1 MSKDKLIFWFL
12 VLIVA
17 VCSGMLTSIHVEKKK
32 INIEFE
38 NKQIRLEDKYV
49 RRRDSA
55 NRIFEE
61 RIQYN
66 TKIVDSLEEILNGK
80 K

>member
-1 MSKDKLIFWFL
+1 MSKNQLILWCL

-17 VCSGMLTSIHVEKKK
+17 VCAGMFISIHFEKKR

-38 NKQIRLEDKYV
+38 KEQIRLDENYI

-61 RIQYN
+61 RLQHT
-66 TKIVDSLEEILNGK
+66 TKIGDSLEEVLNGK

>member
-1 MSKDKLIFWFL
+1 MSKDKLIFGFL

-17 VCSGMLTSIHVEKKK
+17 FCSSMLISIHFEKKK

-38 NKQIRLEDKYV
+38 NKKIRLEEKYV

-61 RIQYN
+61 RIQHN
-66 TKIVDSLEEILNGK
+66 TKVRDSLEEVLNGK